1 MSPIVQSV
9 GKHGIGWTHIH
20 RTCGGDP
27 HVGTEALQ
35 PDDEYSDDQ
44 PSPIKEALRTVKKF
58 VLMSSVSVNVAHFM
72 CEWITNPETW
82 NDWKG
87 RLPVIIDAM
96 SAHS

>member
-1 MSPIVQSV
+1 
-9 GKHGIGWTHIH
+9 
-20 RTCGGDP
+20 
-27 HVGTEALQ
+27 
-35 PDDEYSDDQ
+35 
-44 PSPIKEALRTVKKF
+44 LRTVKKF